1 MVTRKENVFMSTEE
15 PRALAYQPGEAKTVS
30 LGANIVTFLA
40 RREDTA
46 GIYSLTEF
54 TVAPP
59 PTPGPP
65 LHIHKDAHEAMY
77 VLEGELQVTLGEQTM
92 RAPAGSFV
100 YVPKGMLHTLANPG
114 PHPAKILIILT
125 PPGYEGYW
133 EEMARHLAT
142 GNLPDPAL
150 VLSLQQKYHL
160 ETGGQVRQFSP
171 SGPEQAS

>member
-1 MVTRKENVFMSTEE
+1 MIYVHRVYRRTESACS
-15 PRALAYQPGEAKTVS
+15 PTSGETKTVS
-30 LGANIVTFLA
+30 MGANWVTFLA

-65 LHIHKDAHEAMY
+65 LHIHQDAHEAMY
-77 VLEGELQVTLGEQTM
+77 VLEGELQVTLGQQAL

-100 YVPKGMLHTLANPG
+100 YVPKGTLHTLANPG
-114 PHPAKILIILT
+114 PLPAKILIILT

-133 EEMARHLAT
+133 EEMAQHLAT
-142 GNLPDPAL
+142 GNPPGPDL
-150 VLSLQQKYHL
+150 VLALQQKYHL

-171 SGPEQAS
+171 SGPEQTT

>member
-1 MVTRKENVFMSTEE
+1 MTTEE
-15 PRALAYQPGEAKTVS
+15 PRALAYQPGETKTVA

-77 VLEGELQVTLGEQTM
+77 VLEGGLERLGSK
-92 RAPAGSFV
+92 P
-100 YVPKGMLHTLANPG
+100 
-114 PHPAKILIILT
+114 
-125 PPGYEGYW
+125 
-133 EEMARHLAT
+133 
-142 GNLPDPAL
+142 
-150 VLSLQQKYHL
+150 
-160 ETGGQVRQFSP
+160 
-171 SGPEQAS
+171 

>member
-1 MVTRKENVFMSTEE
+1 MSTEE
-15 PRALAYQPGEAKTVS
+15 PKALAYQPGDAKSVS
-30 LGANIVTFLA
+30 LGANLVTFLA

-100 YVPKGMLHTLANPG
+100 YVPKGMPHTLANSG
-114 PHPAKILIILT
+114 PLPAKILIILT

-133 EEMARHLAT
+133 EEMAQHLAT
-142 GNLPDPAL
+142 GNAPDPAL
-150 VLSLQQKYHL
+150 VFSLQQKYHL
-160 ETGGQVRQFSP
+160 ETGGQVRQFAP
-171 SGPEQAS
+171 PTPEQAS

>member
-1 MVTRKENVFMSTEE
+1 MSTEE
-15 PRALAYQPGEAKTVS
+15 PKALAYQPGDAKSVS
-30 LGANIVTFLA
+30 LGANLVTFLA

-77 VLEGELQVTLGEQTM
+77 ILEGELQVTLGERTM

-100 YVPKGMLHTLANPG
+100 YVPKGMPHTLANPG
-114 PHPAKILIILT
+114 PLPAKILIILT

-133 EEMARHLAT
+133 EEMAQHLAT
-142 GNLPDPAL
+142 GNAPDPAL
-150 VLSLQQKYHL
+150 VFSLQQKYHL
-160 ETGGQVRQFSP
+160 ETGGQVRQFAP
-171 SGPEQAS
+171 PTPEQGS

>member
-1 MVTRKENVFMSTEE
+1 MTTEE
-15 PRALAYQPGEAKTVS
+15 PKAVAHPPGEAKAVS
-30 LGANIVTFLA
+30 LGKNLVTFLA

-77 VLEGELQVTLGEQTM
+77 VLEGELIVTLGEHTM
-92 RAPAGSFV
+92 KAPSGSFV
-100 YVPKGMLHTLANPG
+100 YVPRGMSHTLANPG
-114 PHPAKILIILT
+114 PLAAKILIILT
-125 PPGYEGYW
+125 PPGYEGSW
-133 EEMARHLAT
+133 EEMAQHLASGT
-142 GNLPDPAL
+142 PPDPAL

-160 ETGGQVRQFSP
+160 ETGGQVRQFS
-171 SGPEQAS
+171 SSAPEEAN

>member
-1 MVTRKENVFMSTEE
+1 MSTEE
-15 PRALAYQPGEAKTVS
+15 PKVLAYQPGEAKTVA
-30 LGANIVTFLA
+30 LGANIATFLA

-77 VLEGELQVTLGEQTM
+77 VLEGELQITLGEQTM

-100 YVPKGMLHTLANPG
+100 YVPRGMLHTLANPG
-114 PHPAKILIILT
+114 PIPAKILIILT

-133 EEMARHLAT
+133 EEVAKHLAT
-142 GNLPDPAL
+142 GSPPDPAL

-160 ETGGQVRQFSP
+160 ETAGQVRQFAP
-171 SGPEQAS
+171 PAPEQAT